1 MRHQSTPRQP
11 LHGVRKPCCIRTRAC
26 PIRVLHGEYSCDGCC
41 WGWGGKSLGGG
52 WHFLHLV
59 LTIPDNAGVQSRE
72 PLRVLGGGQPTIP
85 RDP

>member
-1 MRHQSTPRQP
+1 MLYTDTGLSHPNTVLVSTAVM
-11 LHGVRKPCCIRTRAC
+11 GGAGG
-26 PIRVLHGEYSCDGCC
+26 GEEGL
-41 WGWGGKSLGGG
+41 WGGG